1 MANYTLNPGERFAL
15 ICGML
20 SGLKLGSTSSRDKVN
35 VVLKPIGVGGSGK
48 IGLGADD
55 IEYVEALACPGGCVG
70 GPLTTENSFS
80 ARSKIQ
86 RICRNIEKDGK
97 PFNHKQNM
105 FWDSAMVYRPVM
117 NLDPDINEA
126 MRKMNLIEELYES
139 FPKLD
144 CGSCGSPSCRALA
157 EDIVRGYAKETD
169 CIFKLRDLAKEVLEQ
184 EETHK
189 TDEK

>member
-1 MANYTLNPGERFAL
+1 MIQPHFLPSAEDFFQSHDHLMKVSFVKKAYSRIILMSIIFIFEKMSIAYPEVSHIFF
-15 ICGML
+15 
-20 SGLKLGSTSSRDKVN
+20 SLGNTN
-35 VVLKPIGVGGSGK
+35 G
-48 IGLGADD
+48 
-55 IEYVEALACPGGCVG
+55 
-70 GPLTTENSFS
+70 N
-80 ARSKIQ
+80 Q
-86 RICRNIEKDGK
+86 NIEKDGK
-97 PFNHKQNM
+97 PFNCEQNM